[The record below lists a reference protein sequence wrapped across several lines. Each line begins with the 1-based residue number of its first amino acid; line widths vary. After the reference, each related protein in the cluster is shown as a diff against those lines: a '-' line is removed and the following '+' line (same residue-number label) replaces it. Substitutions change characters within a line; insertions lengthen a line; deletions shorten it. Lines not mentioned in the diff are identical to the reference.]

1 MLLTTARR
9 RRTIGRMTLLE
20 PLAGTTPAEFQKLDD
35 RFSGIRGDSQLERLW
50 TGGRW
55 LEGPVYSPAGRYLLW
70 SDIPNNRILR
80 WDETSYQ
87 VSVFREPAGNTN
99 GHTLDEQGRL
109 VSCEHGNRRVTRTEH
124 DGSVTVLAD
133 GHNGGRLNSPNDV
146 VVGVDGAVW
155 FTDPA
160 YGIDSDYEGHK
171 GEIEVGGCHVYRI
184 APDGTLSVVAD
195 DFNRPNG
202 LAFSNDGNTLY
213 ITDTEEATIRVF
225 SVDGD
230 KLHGGE
236 LFAECGNGAFDG
248 IRVDS
253 EGRIW
258 GAAADGV
265 HVYHPDG
272 TLLGKLLVPETVSNL
287 CFGGAKRNRLFLTAT
302 TSLYSLYI
310 TVNGGRQA
318 YDTHD

>member
-1 MLLTTARR
+1 MP
-9 RRTIGRMTLLE
+9 LLE
-20 PLAGTTPAEFQKLDD
+20 PLAGTVPAEWVKLDD
-35 RFSGIRGDSQLERLW
+35 RFAGIRGDSHLERLW

-55 LEGPVYSPAGRYLLW
+55 LEGPAYSAAGRYVVW
-70 SDIPNNRILR
+70 SDIPSDRILR

-124 DGSVTVLAD
+124 DGSIRVLAD
-133 GHNGGRLNSPNDV
+133 GYNGGRLNSPNDV
-146 VVGVDGAVW
+146 VVSSDGAVW

-160 YGIDSDYEGHK
+160 YGIDSDYEGYK
-171 GEIEVGGCHVYRI
+171 GSIEVGGCHVYRI
-184 APDGTLSVVAD
+184 SPAGELTVVAD

-202 LAFSNDGNTLY
+202 LAFSNDGSLLY
-213 ITDTEEATIRVF
+213 VTDTEEATIRVF
-225 SVDGD
+225 TVDGD
-230 KLHGGE
+230 KLSGGE

-248 IRVDS
+248 IRLDS
-253 EGRIW
+253 EGRVW

-265 HVYHPDG
+265 HVYHPDA

-287 CFGGAKRNRLFLTAT
+287 CFGGPKRNRLFLTAT
-302 TSLYSLYI
+302 TSLYSVFT
-310 TVNGGRQA
+310 TVNGGRQP
-318 YDTHD
+318 YDPSV

>member
-1 MLLTTARR
+1 MP
-9 RRTIGRMTLLE
+9 LLE
-20 PLAGTTPAEFQKLDD
+20 PLAGTVPAEWVKLDD
-35 RFSGIRGDSQLERLW
+35 RFAGIRGDSRIERLW

-55 LEGPVYSPAGRYLLW
+55 LEGPVYSPAGRYLVW
-70 SDIPNNRILR
+70 SDIPSDRILR

-124 DGSVTVLAD
+124 DGSVRVLAD

-146 VVGVDGAVW
+146 VVSPDGAVW

-160 YGIDSDYEGHK
+160 YGIDSDYEGHR
-171 GEIEVGGCHVYRI
+171 GAIEVGGCHVYRI

-202 LAFSNDGNTLY
+202 LAFSTDGSLLY
-213 ITDTEEATIRVF
+213 VTDTEEATIRVF
-225 SVDGD
+225 TVDGD
-230 KLHGGE
+230 KLTGGE

-248 IRVDS
+248 IRLDS

-265 HVYHPDG
+265 HIYHPDG

-287 CFGGAKRNRLFLTAT
+287 CFGGPKRNRLFLTAT
-302 TSLYSLYI
+302 TSVYSLLT
-310 TVNGGRQA
+310 TVNGAPQP
-318 YDTHD
+318 YDSSAR

>member
-1 MLLTTARR
+1 M
-9 RRTIGRMTLLE
+9 LE
-20 PLAGTTPAEFQKLDD
+20 PLAGAVPAEWVRLDD
-35 RFSGIRGDSQLERLW
+35 RFAGIRGDSRLERLW

-55 LEGPVYSPAGRYLLW
+55 VEGPVYSAAGRYVLW
-70 SDIPNNRILR
+70 SDIPSDRILR

-109 VSCEHGNRRVTRTEH
+109 VSCEHGNRRVTRTDH
-124 DGSVTVLAD
+124 DGSIRVLAD
-133 GHNGGRLNSPNDV
+133 GYNGGRLNSPNDV
-146 VVGVDGAVW
+146 VVGSDGAIW

-160 YGIDSDYEGHK
+160 YGIDSDYEGHQ

-184 APDGTLSVVAD
+184 APDGALSIVAD

-202 LAFSNDGNTLY
+202 LAFSNDGSLLY
-213 ITDTEEATIRVF
+213 ISDTEEATIRVF
-225 SVDGD
+225 TVDGD
-230 KLHGGE
+230 KLTGGE

-248 IRVDS
+248 IRLDS
-253 EGRIW
+253 EGRVW

-272 TLLGKLLVPETVSNL
+272 ALLGKLLVPETVSNL
-287 CFGGAKRNRLFLTAT
+287 CFGGPKRNRLFLTAT
-302 TSLYSLYI
+302 TSLYSLFT
-310 TVNGGRQA
+310 TVNGGRQP
-318 YDTHD
+318 YDA

>member
-1 MLLTTARR
+1 MGRR
-9 RRTIGRMTLLE
+9 RRTIVRMTLLE
-20 PLAGTTPAEFQKLDD
+20 PLAGTVPAEWQKLDD
-35 RFSGIRGDSQLERLW
+35 RFSGIRGDAHFERLW

-87 VSVFREPAGNTN
+87 VSAFRDPAGNTN

-124 DGSVTVLAD
+124 DGSVRVLAD
-133 GHNGGRLNSPNDV
+133 GYNGGRLNSPNDV
-146 VVGVDGAVW
+146 VVGTDGAIW

-184 APDGTLSVVAD
+184 GPDGALSVMAD

-202 LAFSNDGNTLY
+202 LAFSNDGSLLY
-213 ITDTEEATIRVF
+213 VTDTEEATIRVF
-225 SVDGD
+225 NVSGD
-230 KLHGGE
+230 KLSGGD

-248 IRVDS
+248 IRLDS

-302 TSLYSLYI
+302 TSLYSLFT

-318 YDTHD
+318 YDA

>member
-1 MLLTTARR
+1 MP
-9 RRTIGRMTLLE
+9 LLE
-20 PLAGTTPAEFQKLDD
+20 PLAGTVPAEWVKLDD
-35 RFSGIRGDSQLERLW
+35 RFAGIRGDSRLERLW

-55 LEGPVYSPAGRYLLW
+55 LEGPAYSAAGRYLVW
-70 SDIPNNRILR
+70 SDIPSDRILR

-99 GHTLDEQGRL
+99 GHTMDEQGRL

-124 DGSVTVLAD
+124 DGSIRVLAD
-133 GHNGGRLNSPNDV
+133 GYNGGRLNSPNDV
-146 VVGVDGAVW
+146 VVGADGAVW

-160 YGIDSDYEGHK
+160 YGIDSDYEGYQ

-184 APDGTLSVVAD
+184 APDGTLTVVAD

-202 LAFSNDGNTLY
+202 LAFSNDGNLLY
-213 ITDTEEATIRVF
+213 VTDTEEATIRVF
-225 SVDGD
+225 TVDGD
-230 KLHGGE
+230 KLSGGE

-248 IRVDS
+248 IRLDS
-253 EGRIW
+253 EGRVW

-302 TSLYSLYI
+302 TSLYSLFT

-318 YDTHD
+318 YDLNV

>member
-1 MLLTTARR
+1 MS
-9 RRTIGRMTLLE
+9 LLE
-20 PLAGTTPAEFQKLDD
+20 PLAGTVPAEWVKLDD
-35 RFSGIRGDSQLERLW
+35 RFAGIRGDSRLERLW

-55 LEGPVYSPAGRYLLW
+55 LEGPAYSAAGRYVVW
-70 SDIPNNRILR
+70 SDIPSDRILR

-109 VSCEHGNRRVTRTEH
+109 ISCEHGNRRVTRTEH
-124 DGSVTVLAD
+124 DGSIRVLAD

-146 VVGVDGAVW
+146 VVGADGAVW

-160 YGIDSDYEGHK
+160 YGIDSDYEGHQ

-202 LAFSNDGNTLY
+202 LAFSNDGSLLY
-213 ITDTEEATIRVF
+213 VTDTEEATIRVF
-225 SVDGD
+225 TVNGD
-230 KLHGGE
+230 KLSGGE

-248 IRVDS
+248 IRLDS
-253 EGRIW
+253 EGRVW

-265 HVYHPDG
+265 HIYHPDG

-287 CFGGAKRNRLFLTAT
+287 CFGGPKRNRLFLTAT
-302 TSLYSLYI
+302 TSLYSLFT
-310 TVNGGRQA
+310 TVKGGRQA
-318 YDTHD
+318 YDA

>member
-1 MLLTTARR
+1 MP
-9 RRTIGRMTLLE
+9 LLE
-20 PLAGTTPAEFQKLDD
+20 PLAGTVPAEWVRLDD
-35 RFSGIRGDSQLERLW
+35 RFAGIRGDSHLERLW

-55 LEGPVYSPAGRYLLW
+55 LEGPVYSAAGRYLLW
-70 SDIPNNRILR
+70 SDIPSDRILR

-124 DGSVTVLAD
+124 DGSVRVLAD
-133 GHNGGRLNSPNDV
+133 GHDGGRLNSPNDV
-146 VVGVDGAVW
+146 VVSPDGAVW

-171 GEIEVGGCHVYRI
+171 GSIEVGGCHVYRLS
-184 APDGTLSVVAD
+184 PDGALTVVAD

-202 LAFSNDGNTLY
+202 LAFSNDGSLLY
-213 ITDTEEATIRVF
+213 VTDTEEATIRVF
-225 SVDGD
+225 TVEGD
-230 KLHGGE
+230 KLSGGD

-248 IRVDS
+248 IRLDS
-253 EGRIW
+253 EGRVW

-272 TLLGKLLVPETVSNL
+272 SLLGKLLVPETVSNL
-287 CFGGAKRNRLFLTAT
+287 CFGGPKRNRLFLTAT
-302 TSLYSLYI
+302 TSLYSLFT
-310 TVNGGRQA
+310 TVNGGRQP
-318 YDTHD
+318 YDAGA

>member
-1 MLLTTARR
+1 MP
-9 RRTIGRMTLLE
+9 LLE
-20 PLAGTTPAEFQKLDD
+20 PLAGTVPAEWVRMDD
-35 RFSGIRGDSQLERLW
+35 RFAGIRGDSHLERLW

-55 LEGPVYSPAGRYLLW
+55 LEGPVYSAAGRYVLW
-70 SDIPNNRILR
+70 SDIPSDRILR

-87 VSVFREPAGNTN
+87 VSVFREPAGNSN

-124 DGSVTVLAD
+124 DGSVRVLAD
-133 GHNGGRLNSPNDV
+133 GYNGGRLNSPNDV
-146 VVGVDGAVW
+146 VVGADGAVW

-160 YGIDSDYEGHK
+160 YGIDSDYEGHQ
-171 GEIEVGGCHVYRI
+171 GEIEVGGCHVYRLS
-184 APDGTLSVVAD
+184 PDGALTVVAD

-202 LAFSNDGNTLY
+202 LAFSNDGSLLY
-213 ITDTEEATIRVF
+213 ITDTEEATIRVLT
-225 SVDGD
+225 VDGG
-230 KLHGGE
+230 KLTGGD

-248 IRVDS
+248 IRLDS
-253 EGRIW
+253 EGRVW

-287 CFGGAKRNRLFLTAT
+287 CFGGPKRNRLFLTAT
-302 TSLYSLYI
+302 TSLYSLFT
-310 TVNGGRQA
+310 TVNGGRQP
-318 YDTHD
+318 YDQSA

>member
-1 MLLTTARR
+1 MS
-9 RRTIGRMTLLE
+9 LLE
-20 PLAGTTPAEFQKLDD
+20 PLAGTVPAEWVRLDD
-35 RFSGIRGDSQLERLW
+35 RFAGIRGDSHLERLW

-55 LEGPVYSPAGRYLLW
+55 LEGPVYSAAGRYVLW
-70 SDIPNNRILR
+70 SDIPSDRILR

-87 VSVFREPAGNTN
+87 VSVFREPAGNSN

-109 VSCEHGNRRVTRTEH
+109 VSCEHGNRRVTRTDH
-124 DGSVTVLAD
+124 DGSVRVLAD
-133 GHNGGRLNSPNDV
+133 GYRGGRLNSPNDV
-146 VVGVDGAVW
+146 VVSPDGAVW

-171 GEIEVGGCHVYRI
+171 GSIEVGGCHVYRLS
-184 APDGTLSVVAD
+184 PDGALTVVAD

-202 LAFSNDGNTLY
+202 LAFSNDGRTLY

-225 SVDGD
+225 TVDGE
-230 KLHGGE
+230 KLRGGE

-253 EGRIW
+253 EDRVW

-265 HVYHPDG
+265 HVYHPDA

-287 CFGGAKRNRLFLTAT
+287 CFGGPKRNRLFLTAT
-302 TSLYSLYI
+302 TSLYSLFT
-310 TVNGGRQA
+310 TVNGGRQP
-318 YDTHD
+318 YDPKVRSSS

>member
-1 MLLTTARR
+1 MP
-9 RRTIGRMTLLE
+9 LLE
-20 PLAGTTPAEFQKLDD
+20 PLAGTVPAEWVRLDD
-35 RFSGIRGDSQLERLW
+35 RFAGIRGDSQLERLW

-55 LEGPVYSPAGRYLLW
+55 LEGPVYSPAGRYVLW
-70 SDIPNNRILR
+70 SDIPSDRILR

-87 VSVFREPAGNTN
+87 VSVFREPAGNSN

-124 DGSVTVLAD
+124 DGSVRVLAD

-146 VVGVDGAVW
+146 VAGPDGAVW

-160 YGIDSDYEGHK
+160 YGIDSDYEGHR
-171 GEIEVGGCHVYRI
+171 GSIEVGGCHVYRLS
-184 APDGTLSVVAD
+184 PDGVLTVVAD

-202 LAFSNDGNTLY
+202 LAFSNDGSLLY
-213 ITDTEEATIRVF
+213 VTDTEEATIRVF
-225 SVDGD
+225 TVDGD
-230 KLHGGE
+230 KLSGGE

-248 IRVDS
+248 IRLDS
-253 EGRIW
+253 EGRVW

-265 HVYHPDG
+265 HIYHADG

-287 CFGGAKRNRLFLTAT
+287 CFGGPKRNRLFLTAT
-302 TSLYSLYI
+302 TSLYSLFT
-310 TVNGGRQA
+310 TVNGGRQP
-318 YDTHD
+318 YDASA

>member
-1 MLLTTARR
+1 MTT
-9 RRTIGRMTLLE
+9 MLE
-20 PLAGTTPAEFQKLDD
+20 PLAGTVPAEFEKLDE
-35 RFSGIRGDSQLERLW
+35 RFSGIRGDGHLERLW

-55 LEGPVYSPAGRYLLW
+55 LEGPVYYPAGRYLLY
-70 SDIPNNRILR
+70 SDIPNDRILR

-87 VSVFREPAGNTN
+87 VSVFRQPAGNTN

-124 DGSVTVLAD
+124 DGAVGVLAD
-133 GHNGGRLNSPNDV
+133 NYQGRRLNSPNDV
-146 VVGVDGAVW
+146 VVRSDGSVW

-160 YGIDSDYEGHK
+160 YGIDSDYEGFK
-171 GEIEVGGCHVYRI
+171 GEIETGGCHVYRI
-184 APDGTLSVVAD
+184 DPVDGAITRVAD

-202 LAFSNDGNTLY
+202 LAFSNDESLLY
-213 ITDTEEATIRVF
+213 VTDTGEATIRVF
-225 SVDGD
+225 KVTGND
-230 KLHGGE
+230 LTGGE

-248 IRVDS
+248 IRLDS

-265 HVYHPDG
+265 HIYHPDG

-287 CFGGAKRNRLFLTAT
+287 CFGGAKRNRLFMTAT
-302 TSLYSLYI
+302 TSVYSLFL
-310 TVNGGRQA
+310 TVNGGPQP
-318 YDTHD
+318 YDAA